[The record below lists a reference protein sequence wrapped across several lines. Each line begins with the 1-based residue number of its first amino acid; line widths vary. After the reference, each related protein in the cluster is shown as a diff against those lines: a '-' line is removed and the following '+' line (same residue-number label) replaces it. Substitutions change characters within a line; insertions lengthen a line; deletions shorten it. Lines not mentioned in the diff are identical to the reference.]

1 MERKILLNPGPAT
14 TTDTVKM
21 AQVVPDICPRE
32 EEFGDVMREVAQGL
46 LKIVHADAKEFSCV
60 LFCGS
65 GTLNMDVCL
74 NSLFACGEESARR
87 QQRRVFG
94 ACRRYLPR
102 IRAGAYRPALF
113 RRRRA

>member
-21 AQVVPDICPRE
+21 AQIVPDICPRE
-32 EEFGDVMREVAQGL
+32 EEFGAVMREVAAGL
-46 LKIVHADAKEFSCV
+46 RQIVHADAAEFSCV

-74 NSLFACGEESARR
+74 NSLLPAGKKLRHLRHIFPHFRQEEYSSAC
-87 QQRRVFG
+87 
-94 ACRRYLPR
+94 L
-102 IRAGAYRPALF
+102 
-113 RRRRA
+113 